1 LEQVNAEAGP
11 QDLQNVQLASDVI
24 VHKRAHNKRSNPHYD
39 HVPSD
44 EMDAAI
50 EAINTRD
57 LGWKADTCKL
67 SKNHHM
73 YDCDTDVELIQ
84 IDSDFT
90 ALDEVDAQEKEAHAA
105 AKKSKAFGQGAD
117 FDKVHALAT

>member
-1 LEQVNAEAGP
+1 M
-11 QDLQNVQLASDVI
+11 NVQLGSDVI
-24 VHKRAHNKRSNPHYD
+24 VHKRAHGKRMNLHHA

-50 EAINTRD
+50 EAINTSN

-73 YDCDTDVELIQ
+73 YDCDEDVELIQ
-84 IDSDFT
+84 VNEEFT
-90 ALDEVDAQEKEAHAA
+90 ALDEVEA
-105 AKKSKAFGQGAD
+105 
-117 FDKVHALAT
+117 